1 MWVSLHQHSQFSIL
15 DASCSVEQIA
25 AKAAEFN
32 MPAVALTDH
41 GNMYGAVEFYR
52 ACENHH
58 IKGII
63 GCEVYV
69 APNSRTEKKK
79 DEHGKTAYHLILL
92 AKNMQGYHNLCCLT
106 SKGFLEGFYY
116 HPRIDLELLQKH
128 AEGLICLS
136 GCLSSKLAQLALR
149 DDGELMNQI
158 KWYQDLF
165 GEDFYLE
172 LQRHEMDEE
181 SVQSLAEPWLKQFY
195 EETISRQKR
204 VNQKFIALNKEF
216 GIPLVATNDV
226 HYLEASDWQAHEILL
241 NIQSGEPVEIWETD
255 SLGNRRFQI
264 PNPKRRVF
272 PSRECYFK
280 TPQQM
285 QERFSDLPE
294 AIANSV
300 KIAEKCNLCLDFK
313 TKHYPIFIPPS
324 LQGVVYTAEKRKE
337 ASEVF
342 LRKLC
347 EEGIEKRY
355 TTQLLE
361 KVAKVC
367 KTENPAKVV
376 RARLEEELAI
386 ITSKGMCDYLL
397 IVWDLIY
404 WAKGQGIPVG
414 PGRGSGAGAI
424 TLFLIGI
431 TDIEPL
437 TLSLFFERFINPE
450 RISYPDIDVDICM
463 ARRSELIDYAVQKY
477 GQDCVAQIITFGT
490 MKAKM
495 TIKDVGRVLSIPLV
509 KVNAIAKL
517 VPEDLHMTLEKAL
530 EIDVDLHTMYTQ
542 DEDARRIIDLGKR
555 LEGSIRNT
563 SIHAAGIIISSEPL
577 TNHIPI
583 CTSKDSE
590 MAATQ
595 YSMNPVE
602 SVGMLKMD
610 LLGLKTL
617 TSITSCIE
625 QIELAE
631 QKKIIWTELPLED
644 RKTFALL
651 QEGKTLGVFQMES
664 GGMQELSKQLAPD
677 RFEEIIA
684 IGALYRPGPMEM
696 IPSYIARKHKQEP
709 IEYDHPWMESILA
722 ETYGIMVYQ
731 EQVMQIASRLANY
744 SLGEG
749 DVLRKAMGKKQT
761 EQMANEREKFKKGAA
776 ANGIDEHT
784 STKIFDKVEKFAA
797 YGFNKSHAACYGYLT
812 FVTAFLKA
820 NYPSQWLA
828 ALMSCDQ
835 DDLSKVSKFIREAKS
850 MQIAIL
856 PPDINSAGKLFT
868 TQKEGI
874 RFALTA
880 VKGVGE
886 QVVDAIIAER
896 EKGIFTSFYTFFQ
909 RIDLRKVGKKAI
921 ESLVA
926 AGCFDFTGWSRA
938 EMISSI
944 ESMFE
949 AAIKE
954 QKEKKAGILSLF
966 SFLEKEEPFNKPPV
980 VIEPEKNHILALEK
994 ELLGFYLTGHP
1005 MDDCELLMKKLCCTD
1020 LSKVFQTAEN
1030 AFFRTAFIIDKVEV
1044 KIAAK
1049 TQKKFAILRISDQY
1063 ESFEMPIW
1071 ADLYEQKHMVLLDN
1085 QLIFAILQVDRQ
1097 GEVVR
1102 VSCRWLDDLT
1112 KVNEKMVEEADAAY
1126 DRSKAMQSKQR
1137 FAPKQP
1143 KKQESNSL
1151 EVAIDLEKCKC
1162 SHLLQI
1168 KQLLTE
1174 FGGKNAVELHF
1185 YSGDKLVSKLFIND
1199 GVDTKI
1205 ELLNQL
1211 KKLVS
1216 VREAKPIPA
1225 S

>member
-25 AKAAEFN
+25 KRAAEFQ

-41 GNMYGAVEFYR
+41 GNMHGAVEFYL
-52 ACENHH
+52 ACETQG
-58 IKGII
+58 IKPII
-63 GCEVYV
+63 GCEMYV
-69 APNSRTEKKK
+69 APGSRREKKK
-79 DEHGKTAYHLILL
+79 DEFGKVAYHLILL
-92 AKNMQGYHNLCCLT
+92 AKNSQGYHNLCCLT

-116 HPRIDLELLQKH
+116 HPRIDQELLREH
-128 AEGLICLS
+128 REGLICLS
-136 GCLSSKLAQLALR
+136 GCLSSKLAQLAQR
-149 DDGELMNQI
+149 DEAECVRQI
-158 KWYQDLF
+158 REFQALF

-172 LQRHEMDEE
+172 LQRHEMNEG
-181 SVQSLAEPWLKQFY
+181 SVQGLTEPWLKQFY
-195 EETISRQKR
+195 EEMISRQKK
-204 VNQKFIALNKEF
+204 VNEKYISLSKEL

-241 NIQSGEPVEIWETD
+241 NIQSGEPVELWEMD

-264 PNPKRRVF
+264 PNPKRRVY

-280 TPQQM
+280 SSTQM
-285 QERFSDLPE
+285 LELFADIPDAVS
-294 AIANSV
+294 NSV
-300 KIAEKCNLCLDFK
+300 KIAEKCHLSLDFK
-313 TKHYPIFIPPS
+313 TKHYPIFIPPALKGKS
-324 LQGVVYTAEKRKE
+324 YTPEERKE
-337 ASEVF
+337 ASEIF

-347 EEGIEKRY
+347 LEGIEKRY
-355 TTQLLE
+355 TPQLLE

-367 KTENPAKVV
+367 KSDPEKVV
-376 RARLEEELAI
+376 SNRLEEELAI

-404 WAKGQGIPVG
+404 WAKKQGIPVG

-450 RISYPDIDVDICM
+450 RVSYPDIDVDICM
-463 ARRSELIDYAVQKY
+463 VRRAELIDYAVQKY
-477 GQDCVAQIITFGT
+477 GNDCVAQIITFGT

-495 TIKDVGRVLSIPLV
+495 TIKDVGRVLSIPLA

-517 VPEDLHMTLEKAL
+517 VPEDLNMTLERAL

-542 DEDARRIIDLGKR
+542 DEDAKRIIDFGKR

-563 SIHAAGIIISSEPL
+563 STHAAGIIISSEPL

-583 CTSKDSE
+583 CTAKDSE
-590 MAATQ
+590 MVATQ

-617 TSITSCIE
+617 TSITRCVE
-625 QIELAE
+625 QIALAE
-631 QKKIIWTELPLED
+631 QKKIHWTDLPLDD

-664 GGMQELSKQLAPD
+664 GGMQELAKQLAPD

-749 DVLRKAMGKKQT
+749 DVLRKAMGKKQP

-776 ANGIDEHT
+776 VNGIEEQLA
-784 STKIFDKVEKFAA
+784 TKIFDKVEKFAA

-812 FVTAFLKA
+812 YVTAFLKA

-835 DDLSKVSKFIREAKS
+835 DDLSKISKLIHEAKS

-856 PPDINSAGKLFT
+856 PPDINTAGKLFT

-886 QVVDAIIAER
+886 QVVDTIIAER
-896 EKGIFTSFYTFFQ
+896 EKGFFTSFYTFFQ
-909 RIDLRKVGKKAI
+909 RIDLRKVGKKVI

-926 AGCFDFTGWSRA
+926 AGCFDFTNWTRA
-938 EMISSI
+938 QMISSI
-944 ESMFE
+944 EAMYD
-949 AAIKE
+949 AALKE

-966 SFLEKEEPFNKPPV
+966 SYLEKKEPFEQAPV
-980 VIEPEKNHILALEK
+980 VIEPEKNHILSLEK

-1005 MDDCELLMKKLCCTD
+1005 MDGCSQLMKKLSCIE
-1020 LSKVFQTAEN
+1020 LSKIFQTEEN
-1030 AFFRTAFIIDKVEV
+1030 ALFRTAFIIDKVQV
-1044 KIAAK
+1044 KISTK
-1049 TQKKFAILRISDQY
+1049 NQKKFAILRISDQH
-1063 ESFEMPIW
+1063 ESFELPIW
-1071 ADLYEQKHMVLLDN
+1071 PDLYEQKHMVLLDN
-1085 QLIFAILQVDRQ
+1085 QLIFAVLQVDRQ
-1097 GEVVR
+1097 GEGVR
-1102 VSCRWLDDLT
+1102 IDCRWLDDFT
-1112 KVNEKMVEEADAAY
+1112 KANEKMVEEADAAY
-1126 DRSKAMQSKQR
+1126 DRAKMMQGKQK
-1137 FAPKQP
+1137 FVAKP
-1143 KKQESNSL
+1143 KKQESILL
-1151 EVAIDLEKCKC
+1151 EIAVDLEECRLTY
-1162 SHLLQI
+1162 LLQI

-1174 FGGKNAVELHF
+1174 FGGKNSVELHF
-1185 YSGDKLVSKLFIND
+1185 YSSDKLAAKLFIND
-1199 GVDTKI
+1199 GIDITT
-1205 ELLNQL
+1205 ELLHQL
-1211 KKLVS
+1211 KGMSFVRSTKS
-1216 VREAKPIPA
+1216 VPQF
-1225 S
+1225 